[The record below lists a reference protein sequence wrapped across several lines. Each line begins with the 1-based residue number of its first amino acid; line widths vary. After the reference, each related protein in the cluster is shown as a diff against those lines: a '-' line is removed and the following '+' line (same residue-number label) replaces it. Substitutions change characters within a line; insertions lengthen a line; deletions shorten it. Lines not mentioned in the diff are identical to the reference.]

1 MDKVTLGVKSLIWIA
16 FLLSFSASGQKLTY
30 SGFPSVVWPVLY
42 AVEYEKGNDQ
52 FGDFEK
58 PVFNQK
64 IKSLSGKQIVLPGYM
79 VPFES
84 GLTAQEF
91 MLSSLPLNAC
101 FFCGVGGPETVVQ
114 VRLTK
119 AVKYSDKPVEVKG
132 ILRLNE
138 DDPDNMM
145 YILEN
150 AELLGEI
157 DF

>member
-16 FLLSFSASGQKLTY
+16 FLLPFSANAQKLTY
-30 SGFPSVVWPVLY
+30 SGFPSTVWPVLY
-42 AVEYEKGNDQ
+42 AVDYEKGNDQ
-52 FGDFEK
+52 FGEFAK

-64 IKSLSGKQIVLPGYM
+64 IKGLSGKKIALPGYM

-84 GLTAQEF
+84 GLSAQEF

-114 VRLTK
+114 VRLTRP
-119 AVKYSDKPVEVKG
+119 VKYSDKPVEVRG